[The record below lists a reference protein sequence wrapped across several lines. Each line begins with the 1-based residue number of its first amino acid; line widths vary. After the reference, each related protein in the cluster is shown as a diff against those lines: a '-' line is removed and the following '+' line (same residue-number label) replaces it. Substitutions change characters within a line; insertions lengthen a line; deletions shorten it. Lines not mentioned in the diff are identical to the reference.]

1 MKFVLGFAIGVA
13 LGIVFAPAPGSET
26 RRELKNK
33 ARELSDYPERKI
45 NEKVQEA
52 AASAQ
57 EKAGDIGSRV
67 GRDAAQAAVKA
78 VTSEVLK
85 INDKQSA

>member
-13 LGIVFAPAPGSET
+13 LGMVFAPAPGSDT

-33 ARELSDYPERKI
+33 IRELGRYPEQKI
-45 NEKVQEA
+45 EEKVQQA
-52 AASAQ
+52 AASVEQ
-57 EKAGDIGSRV
+57 KAGEIGSRV

-78 VTSEVLK
+78 VTSEVLEDDQK
-85 INDKQSA
+85 HTA

>member
-33 ARELSDYPERKI
+33 ASELSHYPERKI

>member
-33 ARELSDYPERKI
+33 ASELSHYPERKI

-85 INDKQSA
+85 TNDKQSA

>member
-1 MKFVLGFAIGVA
+1 
-13 LGIVFAPAPGSET
+13 
-26 RRELKNK
+26 
-33 ARELSDYPERKI
+33 
-45 NEKVQEA
+45 
-52 AASAQ
+52 
-57 EKAGDIGSRV
+57 V

>member
-33 ARELSDYPERKI
+33 VHELSDYPERKI

>member
-78 VTSEVLK
+78 VTREVLK